1 MRADVLK
8 ELIDIAERD
17 ITDNCANEGFICNTN
32 DMEMN
37 FLTAGLKATLSI
49 EFICDIFF
57 KDDNTFAG
65 YACGYYDII
74 NGNIRF
80 GGEVIIDIDVTAE
93 NEHDERNGL

>member
-17 ITDNCANEGFICNTN
+17 INDKCAKEGFICNTN

-37 FLTAGLKATLSI
+37 FLKAGLKATLSI

-57 KDDNTFAG
+57 
-65 YACGYYDII
+65 
-74 NGNIRF
+74 
-80 GGEVIIDIDVTAE
+80 
-93 NEHDERNGL
+93 